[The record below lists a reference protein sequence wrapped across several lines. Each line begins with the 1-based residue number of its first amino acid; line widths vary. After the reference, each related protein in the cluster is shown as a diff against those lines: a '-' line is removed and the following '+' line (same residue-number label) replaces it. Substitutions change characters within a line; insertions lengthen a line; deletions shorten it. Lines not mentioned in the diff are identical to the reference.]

1 MRMPERGHVL
11 DAPYEAE
18 ASSRSCAL
26 PVVFAD
32 FKAVTLRPSVP
43 QDELLDCLAHWM
55 AVARCVS
62 QGIESEEQKTAVF
75 RSTKKRVERYCASSA
90 EHISQ
95 RQVCIYDTANTRRNG
110 HREFLAPPAPYTNI
124 YDNPAGKT

>member
-1 MRMPERGHVL
+1 MSMLEQGRVA
-11 DAPYEAE
+11 DVPYEAE
-18 ASSRSCAL
+18 ASSRAGTL

-32 FKAVTLRPSVP
+32 FKPVTLRPPVP

-75 RSTKKRVERYCASSA
+75 KSTKKRIERYCASSA
-90 EHISQ
+90 
-95 RQVCIYDTANTRRNG
+95 
-110 HREFLAPPAPYTNI
+110 
-124 YDNPAGKT
+124 